1 MEEKKKKLR
10 RLYWLTA
17 LAALLLTAAAA
28 MLIYLAGS
36 RGVSADADN
45 PRAILRSYDV
55 SHYNGA
61 SLREDGTLEM
71 DLEKADLYWFARE
84 YGLTGPIRDWL
95 GSDGELLSAGFRLS
109 GSTVNISVRRR
120 ARGFLPLSY
129 RAEAQVGLWGQ
140 ILVLDFQRV
149 SLGARIWLP
158 VSQWPSLFRRQ
169 LSIDLSGTD
178 LASELLGAEL
188 SEGEL
193 RLRLAGLTG
202 LRGGTLSR
210 DSRSAAALRL
220 FGLDQDKDAGLWEED
235 TVSARELCRGALD
248 SGDPR
253 AYLAEAMSRCREEDL
268 PVLWEHASSVAR
280 RWLWNPLKQEAELR
294 RQEREKRLAERQKP
308 YENLLLAARELCRS
322 GSLGLGETGFYN
334 PVTGETVHPGTLSK
348 LGVTAIDSRI
358 VFLTTQEHEAAP
370 EEMPDILDMP
380 RKDWRTMEKDLDLK
394 ADVDL
399 GVLLTTEGDVPILL
413 YRRTDGTLVL
423 REVTEELYVSAMVS
437 RTVPQVDL
445 DTLPPMTEL
454 AGPSG
459 EGFTGAVIGFLTN
472 E

>member
-109 GSTVNISVRRR
+109 GSTVTISVRRR

-140 ILVLDFQRV
+140 ILVLDFQKV
-149 SLGARIWLP
+149 SLGARIRLP

-235 TVSARELCRGALD
+235 KVAARELCRGALD

-253 AYLAEAMSRCREEDL
+253 AYLAEAMSQCREEDL

-308 YENLLLAARELCRS
+308 YENLLLAARESYRS
-322 GSLGLGETGFYN
+322 GALGICETGFYN
-334 PVTGETVHPGTLSK
+334 PVTGDAVHPGTLSK

-358 VFLTTQEHEAAP
+358 VLLTGREAAP
-370 EEMPDILDMP
+370 EEMPDLLSVP
-380 RKDWRTMEKDLDLK
+380 RKNWLTMEKDMDWK

-413 YRRTDGTLVL
+413 YRRGDGTLVL

-437 RTVPQVDL
+437 RTIPAVDL
-445 DTLPPMTEL
+445 DSLAAVTEFP
-454 AGPSG
+454 GPAG
-459 EGFTGAVIGFLTN
+459 EGFTGAVIAFLAG